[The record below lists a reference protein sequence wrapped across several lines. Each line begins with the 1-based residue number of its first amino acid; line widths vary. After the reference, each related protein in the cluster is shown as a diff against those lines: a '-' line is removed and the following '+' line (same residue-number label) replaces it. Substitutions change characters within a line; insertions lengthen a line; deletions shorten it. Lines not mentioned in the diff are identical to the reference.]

1 MLTAEFLVF
10 FPFEDIRRSED
21 YGAWLGIAWDPITG
35 NLWDTE
41 NGPHF
46 GDEINLVELGFN
58 SGWVKI
64 QGVWKPRFD
73 ERGEL
78 SLNPTGLVSFGGR
91 GKYNEPQFTWIPT
104 VAPTAMCIRITI
116 HPCRQRIEIGFW
128 QIPE

>member
-1 MLTAEFLVF
+1 MVRG
-10 FPFEDIRRSED
+10 IRNSF
-21 YGAWLGIAWDPITG
+21 GIAWDPITG

-78 SLNPTGLVSFGGR
+78 SLNANRTSFLWWK
-91 GKYNEPQFTWIPT
+91 GKK
-104 VAPTAMCIRITI
+104 
-116 HPCRQRIEIGFW
+116 QRI
-128 QIPE
+128 QIYLDSNRRSNRNVYKDNYSSLSSKDRKS

>member
-1 MLTAEFLVF
+1 MVRG
-10 FPFEDIRRSED
+10 IRNSF
-21 YGAWLGIAWDPITG
+21 GIAWDPITG

-116 HPCRQRIEIGFW
+116 HPCRQRIERASCQGGVSCWISRYRY
-128 QIPE
+128 QKSIQM